1 MDTSASMTYISVVSR
16 ESVSISLIIAEL
28 NDLDTFS
35 DNSQNAYINAPP
47 RKKAW
52 FWAGNGFGQ
61 YEGWVVFIIHA
72 IYGMS

>member
-47 RKKAW
+47 RKKA
-52 FWAGNGFGQ
+52 
-61 YEGWVVFIIHA
+61 
-72 IYGMS
+72 